1 MKYISSLLMFV
12 IATWAMWM
20 MTPGWAQAGSGFYV
34 SGEVGANFATGLDTT
49 GTSNDRPSV
58 CDEYINPLYDE
69 VENSDAKDSNG
80 KLYSE
85 YNCTGSDRGAGGRW
99 KNEFEGATGILAG
112 AAAGYS
118 FAGQNPNSPLGGL
131 RVELEYFYRQSNYD
145 QTADIPFGV
154 GTQGDKLRDEIVQ
167 ATDRIGS
174 ITSHNLFGNLF
185 YDFANTSRFTPYI
198 GVGGGVGFTDMEYG
212 SVWVRNEDSKKADDS
227 YRITT
232 GEGLPNYDEI
242 RRELAKTVSVGP
254 SYAQRRALWGSRSC
268 SGWITRLRRP
278 RRWGSKGRW
287 VRFGSFSDDFIWNP
301 LRTHEPNLRTRR
313 KRTGIGQV
321 QDQRHRVFRRQR
333 EPEVPFLDHSDFP
346 CLGMKIANVSPNL
359 LFICH
364 SCPFPSVIPAVCK
377 RESSLGFWGVDRVQG
392 KGQRLWILDLD
403 PRLQM
408 SGTSVED
415 DREWSETSPFH
426 LLICR
431 RQVRVR
437 DSPLHS

>member
-1 MKYISSLLMFV
+1 MKYTSTFLVFV
-12 IATWAMWM
+12 IAMWATWVVA
-20 MTPGWAQAGSGFYV
+20 PSWAQAGSGFYV
-34 SGEVGANFATGLDTT
+34 SGEVGANFASGMDTI

-154 GTQGDKLRDEIVQ
+154 GTQGDKLRDEIRQ
-167 ATDRIGS
+167 ATDRIGN

-185 YDFANTSRFTPYI
+185 YDFVNTSRFTPYI

-242 RRELAKTVSVGP
+242 RRNLAKTVSVGQATL
-254 SYAQRRALWGSRSC
+254 SDVLLGFQVLFGVDYAVTQAVSLG
-268 SGWITRLRRP
+268 L
-278 RRWGSKGRW
+278 KGRW

-301 LRTHEPNLRTRR
+301 LRTHEPNLRLD
-313 KRTGIGQV
+313 GS
-321 QDQRHRVFRRQR
+321 
-333 EPEVPFLDHSDFP
+333 EP
-346 CLGMKIANVSPNL
+346 VSGRLKTDDLEFFGVSVNL
-359 LFICH
+359 KYHF
-364 SCPFPSVIPAVCK
+364 
-377 RESSLGFWGVDRVQG
+377 
-392 KGQRLWILDLD
+392 
-403 PRLQM
+403 
-408 SGTSVED
+408 
-415 DREWSETSPFH
+415 
-426 LLICR
+426 
-431 RQVRVR
+431 
-437 DSPLHS
+437 

>member
-1 MKYISSLLMFV
+1 MKYTSTVLVFV
-12 IATWAMWM
+12 IATWATWVVA
-20 MTPGWAQAGSGFYV
+20 PSWAQAGTGFYV
-34 SGEVGANFATGLDTT
+34 SGEVGANFASGMDTI

-154 GTQGDKLRDEIVQ
+154 GTQGDKLRDEIRQ
-167 ATDRIGS
+167 ATDRIGN

-185 YDFANTSRFTPYI
+185 YDFVNTSRFTPYI

-242 RRELAKTVSVGP
+242 RRNLAKTVSVGQATL
-254 SYAQRRALWGSRSC
+254 SDVLLGFQVLFGVDYAVTQAVSLG
-268 SGWITRLRRP
+268 L
-278 RRWGSKGRW
+278 KGRW

-301 LRTHEPNLRTRR
+301 LRTHEPNLRLD
-313 KRTGIGQV
+313 GS
-321 QDQRHRVFRRQR
+321 
-333 EPEVPFLDHSDFP
+333 EPVSGRLKTDNVEFFGVS
-346 CLGMKIANVSPNL
+346 ANL
-359 LFICH
+359 KYHF
-364 SCPFPSVIPAVCK
+364 
-377 RESSLGFWGVDRVQG
+377 
-392 KGQRLWILDLD
+392 
-403 PRLQM
+403 
-408 SGTSVED
+408 
-415 DREWSETSPFH
+415 
-426 LLICR
+426 
-431 RQVRVR
+431 
-437 DSPLHS
+437 